1 MVYLE
6 KQFVQPGVTSAQQEV
21 VEEVLDEEEQQ
32 ANEDLLQSLLGND
45 TSVFDLVI
53 TANMTE
59 AQKQAILSLQYFD
72 W

>member
-53 TANMTE
+53 TANMTK